1 LIQPSPTSAR
11 STSARLAFIPSGG
24 AAQQPQRRP
33 SRWPSVLGALLAV
46 LLIAGTAVVA
56 GAVATGG
63 SATRSVALTAY
74 ETTVAN
80 GSADISYSSSI
91 SSLDVSSG
99 TGVFSW
105 TTNQGEMNYTSSFT
119 FLGAG
124 SPQISASG
132 TELIMGSVSY
142 TRWSVTGLPSNI
154 EGGFNPNNG
163 MWSKTTWSGSP
174 DIAMEYMF
182 YEAFPLLGEG
192 TPPSPG
198 SLLTLLQSQA
208 SSISDLGSEVVGG
221 VETTHYRALVPFSRL
236 GASPQKVKQAE
247 EMLGTTGFTFDF
259 WVDSS
264 QRLRRMTFGLTLQHP
279 PPGSKGKEGAQKF
292 PMTIMET
299 LNISNYG
306 VPVDVAA
313 PPSSEVTP
321 GGTCSW
327 NSGGFNCEDS
337 SS

>member
-1 LIQPSPTSAR
+1 
-11 STSARLAFIPSGG
+11 
-24 AAQQPQRRP
+24 
-33 SRWPSVLGALLAV
+33 V
-46 LLIAGTAVVA
+46 LIAGIAVAA
-56 GAVATGG
+56 GAVATRG

-105 TTNQGEMNYTSSFT
+105 TTNRGEMDYTSSFKD
-119 FLGAG
+119 FGAG

-132 TELIMGSVSY
+132 TELIIGSVSY
-142 TRWSVTGLPSNI
+142 TRWSVTGLPANI
-154 EGGFNPNNG
+154 EGALNANDG
-163 MWSKTTWSGSP
+163 MWSETTWSGSP
-174 DIAMEYMF
+174 DVPLEYMF
-182 YEAFPLLGEG
+182 YDLFPLLGEG

-221 VETTHYRALVPFSRL
+221 VETTHYRALVPFSHL
-236 GASPQKVKQAE
+236 GASPQEQKQAE
-247 EMLGTTGFTFDF
+247 EMLRTTAFTFDF

-264 QRLRRMTFGLTLQHP
+264 QRLRRMTFGFTLHEP
-279 PPGSKGKEGAQKF
+279 PPGSKGEEGAEKF
-292 PMTIMET
+292 PITIIET
-299 LNISNYG
+299 LNVSNYG
-306 VPVDVAA
+306 APVDVTA

-321 GGTCSW
+321 GATCSW
-327 NSGGFNCEDS
+327 NSSGFNCEESPS
-337 SS
+337 S

>member
-1 LIQPSPTSAR
+1 M
-11 STSARLAFIPSGG
+11 PSGG
-24 AAQQPQRRP
+24 LGPQPRSKP
-33 SRWPSVLGALLAV
+33 SRWPSVLGALVAV
-46 LLIAGTAVVA
+46 LLIAGIAVVA

-63 SATRSVALTAY
+63 SATRSVAPTAY

-105 TTNQGEMNYTSSFT
+105 TTNQGEMNYTSSFK

-124 SPQISASG
+124 RPQISASG
-132 TELIMGSVSY
+132 TELIMGTVSY

-154 EGGFNPNNG
+154 EGAFNPNNG

-174 DIAMEYMF
+174 DVPLEYML
-182 YEAFPLLGEG
+182 YDVFPLSGEG
-192 TPPSPG
+192 TPASPG

-208 SSISDLGSEVVGG
+208 SSISDLGSTVIGG

-236 GASPQKVKQAE
+236 GASPQEVKQAE
-247 EMLGTTGFTFDF
+247 ETLGTTAFTFDF

-279 PPGSKGKEGAQKF
+279 PPGSKGEEGAQKF
-292 PMTIMET
+292 PITIIET

-306 VPVDVAA
+306 VPVDVTA

-327 NSGGFNCEDS
+327 NSGGFNCEES
-337 SS
+337 SSS